1 MLVLIFMKSYDVFQP
16 SFFNGKTYM
25 FEHRKL
31 TNNLCCDVLLDFEK
45 RLKIDNFECG
55 ISEQFPIAYD
65 GIHMKLLNVGLFI
78 SNALTFSYLCFSIS
92 MFSLL
97 SRIWALAPPPSRLGI
112 N

>member
-1 MLVLIFMKSYDVFQP
+1 
-16 SFFNGKTYM
+16 M

-31 TNNLCCDVLLDFEK
+31 TKNLFCNVLLDYEK
-45 RLKIDNFECG
+45 RLRIDHFERG

-65 GIHMKLLNVGLFI
+65 GIHMKLLNLELFI
-78 SNALTFSYLCFSIS
+78 SKALTFSYIFSIS

>member
-1 MLVLIFMKSYDVFQP
+1 MFFRIFMKSYDVFLP
-16 SFFNGKTYM
+16 LFFIRKTYM

-31 TNNLCCDVLLDFEK
+31 TKNLCCDVLLDFEN
-45 RLKIDNFECG
+45 RLKIDHFECG

-65 GIHMKLLNVGLFI
+65 GIHMKLLNVELFI
-78 SNALTFSYLCFSIS
+78 SNALTFSYICFSIS